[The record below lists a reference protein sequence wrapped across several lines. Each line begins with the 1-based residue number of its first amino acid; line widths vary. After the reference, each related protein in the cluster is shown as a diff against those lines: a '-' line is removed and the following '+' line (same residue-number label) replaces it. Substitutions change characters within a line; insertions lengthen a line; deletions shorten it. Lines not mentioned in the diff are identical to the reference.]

1 MSRQPDTSRKP
12 AVCEWCG
19 KPYEYK
25 TSATSA
31 IAVCGCNFD
40 TPVPPDEGPYT
51 GEQLELEVESDRR

>member
-1 MSRQPDTSRKP
+1 VTRQPDSTRKP

-19 KPYEYK
+19 EPYTYK

-40 TPVPPDEGPYT
+40 TPVAGEVPQSVSRT
-51 GEQLELEVESDRR
+51 GEQLELEVK